1 MQVNWTIQTLD
12 LGIVELD
19 ASRTVQNARPGN
31 PVEAPIKS
39 FLLRSK
45 TTNILVDTGFRSP
58 EVLARIGMRAVQNEG
73 QTVEREL
80 LRLGLSISGIDMV
93 VQTHLHIDH
102 AGQTDLFPMSTPVVL
117 DRRELEYSVSGLSGA
132 SYPPE
137 DVKHIID
144 RLHVPGS
151 LRLLDL
157 ELTGG
162 ELLLPGIRCLP
173 AGGHTPG
180 SLMVMVETAD
190 GLACLCGDIIY
201 NMKAQLGAPT
211 VLLGDP
217 TTSGNYVNA
226 RREEKAS
233 IKRAL
238 NSGAKFLYP
247 SHDKPGRI
255 ADATLVEFDLELP

>member
-1 MQVNWTIQTLD
+1 MIWSIQTLD

-19 ASRTVQNARPGN
+19 ASRTVQTAKPGV
-31 PVEAPIKS
+31 PVKAPIQS
-39 FLLRSK
+39 FLLRSAD
-45 TTNILVDTGFRSP
+45 TRILVDTGFRGP
-58 EVLARIGMRAVQNEG
+58 EILARIGMRAFQDGE
-73 QTVEREL
+73 QTVEKQL
-80 LRLGLSISGIDMV
+80 QRLGLAVGDIDMV
-93 VQTHLHIDH
+93 VHTHLHIDH
-102 AGQTDLFPMSTPVVL
+102 AGQTDTFPMSTPVVL

-137 DVKHIID
+137 DVKHIVD
-144 RLHVPGS
+144 RLHTPGS

-162 ELLLPGIRCLP
+162 EMLLPGLRCVL

-180 SLMVMVETAD
+180 SLMVMVDTAN

-201 NMKAQLGAPT
+201 NMKAQLDAPT
-211 VLLGDP
+211 SLVGDP
-217 TTSGNYVNA
+217 VTSGNYVNT
-226 RREEKAS
+226 RREEKAA

-238 NSGAKFLYP
+238 NSGAVWLYP

-255 ADATLVEFDLELP
+255 ENARVVEFDLDLG